1 VRLAGAGLEADV
13 PSGWDARIYSRPLAA
28 PEVLPEPQASPFHRR
43 VEASG
48 GTASLHAASFAL
60 PLGDGDFGTGATS
73 SMPAAGAFVAVL
85 EYEVGGGLRP
95 GVGLFAARGAP
106 VPLGRRD
113 FDPRALLRPRPGQL
127 GAQRFFTAGGRP
139 FCLYAVLGSEA
150 ASTGPLDEL
159 NRLLG
164 SLRFGPALGIG

>member
-1 VRLAGAGLEADV
+1 MKLAGAGLEADV

-28 PEVLPEPQASPFHRR
+28 PEVLPGPEASPFHRR
-43 VEASG
+43 VQASG

-60 PLGDGDFGTGATS
+60 PVSDGDFGTGATS
-73 SMPAAGAFVAVL
+73 SMPAGGAFVAVL

-127 GAQRFFTAGGRP
+127 GAQRFFTADGRP

-150 ASTGPLDEL
+150 ASAGPLDEL

-164 SLRFGPALGIG
+164 SLRYGRALEVG